1 MAQKGLEGHGDQDKW
16 RRGERK
22 RSGPCRVRVG
32 PRELD
37 GRRLTSLSGQ
47 GGRDSVQP
55 GCGSCPALWSG
66 QPVPALKLRPS
77 DGSSAHTG
85 TLPAPRRYHWH
96 CQGGSC
102 CGLWDRS
109 SVLCAPRIPF
119 RCTFCPAQQP
129 PASEKTDLFPLRESL
144 GTPKDVAEIS
154 SPGKRWIK
162 RELNNYLARTG
173 LALRI

>member
-32 PRELD
+32 SRELD

-102 CGLWDRS
+102 CGLWDQVGALS
-109 SVLCAPRIPF
+109 SSPSAPRLDPLSQKGGCTGQSVGRPAKGSPCWQVDSVSVVTSPMVPLLPALPGFCAPLS
-119 RCTFCPAQQP
+119 T
-129 PASEKTDLFPLRESL
+129 
-144 GTPKDVAEIS
+144 
-154 SPGKRWIK
+154 
-162 RELNNYLARTG
+162 
-173 LALRI
+173 